1 MEINNEENNFCEGDI
16 RTYFTKAQMSKEEK
30 TMKYIDLDFVEPS
43 KKKDCIGD
51 FANCVHEEDGEPYIC
66 LACEY
71 KQVKEKYPNAKYT
84 DNCEWVLYEEDKP

>member
-1 MEINNEENNFCEGDI
+1 
-16 RTYFTKAQMSKEEK
+16 
-30 TMKYIDLDFVEPS
+30 MKYIDLNFVEPS

-84 DNCEWVLYEEDKP
+84 NDCEWILYEEDGDIRSYFTKAQMSKEDKGN